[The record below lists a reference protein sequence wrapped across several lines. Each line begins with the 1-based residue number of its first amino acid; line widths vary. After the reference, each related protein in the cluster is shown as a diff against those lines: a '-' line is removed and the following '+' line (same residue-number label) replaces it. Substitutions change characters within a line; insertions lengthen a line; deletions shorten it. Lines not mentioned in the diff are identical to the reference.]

1 MILLFSPIKKCWIVS
16 ACLLLASSS
25 FPTVHLNHDSAVA
38 NLEHRL
44 SQVADWIYA
53 QYNQTLKLVRDSPS
67 TANKTYW
74 LLSANLFSSV
84 ALRYY
89 YPEISLAIY
98 LQLLSTLKW
107 GYTRNNLHEAVVG
120 DSIPFPIQGNRKIIV
135 HQTSDYNMTT
145 DMFDNSSWT
154 YTDWKEYFDF
164 PLYLALSDFWMGNRT
179 GAVELF
185 NEAYSMWNGIGIMDK
200 YTMNTSRYATYKL
213 ALLLYA
219 SRIIGIPLA
228 DKEQIEKQLWS
239 MQQLNETSRDIYG
252 GIATEYNLDGTANT
266 TESNTETAPLVII
279 AYKYTPNLMPTK
291 LIWLYVS
298 LGVLSISALI
308 ILIFLIPKMRKYNL
322 DKKRKG

>member
-25 FPTVHLNHDSAVA
+25 FPTVHLNHDSAVT
-38 NLEHRL
+38 NLEQRL
-44 SQVADWIYA
+44 SRVADWIYNHT
-53 QYNQTLKLVRDSPS
+53 YNPTLKLVRDSPI
-67 TANKTYW
+67 TAPNTYW

-98 LQLLSTLKW
+98 LQLLKW

-120 DSIPFPIQGNRKIIV
+120 DSIPFPIRSNRPIIV
-135 HQTSDYNMTT
+135 YQTSNYNITT
-145 DMFDNSSWT
+145 DMFDGPDT
-154 YTDWKEYFDF
+154 YNHTIYFDH
-164 PLYLALSDFWMGNRT
+164 LIYLALSEYWKGNTTNATNFFHNASR
-179 GAVELF
+179 
-185 NEAYSMWNGIGIMDK
+185 MWNGTGIIDEA
-200 YTMNTSRYATYKL
+200 TRVRELYATYKL

-219 SRIIGIPLA
+219 SRIIGVTLA
-228 DKEQIEKQLWS
+228 DKEQVEDRLWS
-239 MQQLNETSRDIYG
+239 MQQSDG
-252 GIATEYNLDGTANT
+252 GIATEYNLDGTPATN
-266 TESNTETAPLVII
+266 ESNTETAPLVII
-279 AYKYTPNLMPTK
+279 AYKYTPNLMPTN

-298 LGVLSISALI
+298 VAVLSISALI